1 MVIFFAILGF
11 QIVNQL
17 GVKDDAYYRLEC
29 YIFSELS
36 AVLIAL
42 VTLFAARHI
51 HVNSKQIERL
61 GIRTNSTIMKLYV
74 ILVISLALCSASS
87 ITLTI
92 MDDNIHSKFAVKG
105 RCNAI

>member
-74 ILVISLALCSASS
+74 ILVISLALCTLSS
-87 ITLTI
+87 ITLTM
-92 MDDNIHSKFAVKG
+92 MDEHTHS
-105 RCNAI
+105 